1 MNWIS
6 QNKPVVVF
14 GIGII
19 IGVMVMTYLD
29 KEEKQESAFCC

>member
-6 QNKPVVVF
+6 QNKSVVVF
-14 GIGII
+14 AIGII

-29 KEEKQESAFCC
+29 KKEKQESGFCC

>member
-14 GIGII
+14 SIGII
-19 IGVMVMTYLD
+19 IGFMVMTYLD
-29 KEEKQESAFCC
+29 KEKKQESGFCC